1 MKIDKKI
8 IMPSI
13 LVLVSSVLVITL
25 AYFGAEIIENGVNP
39 TGVTTGNLDVSL
51 SDSVVNVSNLKPIYA
66 QYVDSMAFR
75 KEFTINNNS
84 SLNTCNK
91 IYLNINNISDTL
103 KSYFFKYK
111 LVYDENEI
119 IGNFKYAN
127 SGDRLLVY
135 ENLFIESNTFKDASL
150 YIWIE
155 YVDEVDQLNM
165 LGTKLSANIV
175 IEGTDIKELN
185 ACNDITI
192 YERILAD
199 NQVIKNDNV
208 DLFKDVADE
217 TNESGLFRTTD
228 LTKTEDVNGDGLGEE
243 VLYFR
248 GVVENNYLVFA
259 NQCWRIVRTNE
270 SGESIKLRYGG
281 TPTIISGATI
291 CPQTGNVPGI
301 TVGTSNIF
309 PYSVSGSS
317 NDVKYVKWVHEVGKS
332 SNAKTKV
339 EAWYAQN
346 IEALGTNVTDLIV
359 DEAFCNDTSVG
370 STSGD
375 YVYYGGYTRLYTN
388 KNPQYKCPNES
399 DKYSVSKGNISKPV
413 ALLTADELVYS
424 GTMDEKMNNKYFLR
438 TGTNH
443 QTMTPR
449 SYTSTG
455 AGFFIVAAGGSLG
468 VASVG
473 NFSALYPVISLSNNS
488 IVAKGGIGVYDN
500 PYIIVVN

>member
-13 LVLVSSVLVITL
+13 LVLVSNVLVITL

-135 ENLFIESNTFKDASL
+135 ENLFIESNTFKDVSL

-248 GVVENNYLVFA
+248 GVVENNYLYLLINA
-259 NQCWRIVRTNE
+259 
-270 SGESIKLRYGG
+270 GE
-281 TPTIISGATI
+281 
-291 CPQTGNVPGI
+291 
-301 TVGTSNIF
+301 
-309 PYSVSGSS
+309 
-317 NDVKYVKWVHEVGKS
+317 
-332 SNAKTKV
+332 
-339 EAWYAQN
+339 
-346 IEALGTNVTDLIV
+346 
-359 DEAFCNDTSVG
+359 
-370 STSGD
+370 
-375 YVYYGGYTRLYTN
+375 
-388 KNPQYKCPNES
+388 
-399 DKYSVSKGNISKPV
+399 
-413 ALLTADELVYS
+413 
-424 GTMDEKMNNKYFLR
+424 
-438 TGTNH
+438 
-443 QTMTPR
+443 
-449 SYTSTG
+449 
-455 AGFFIVAAGGSLG
+455 
-468 VASVG
+468 
-473 NFSALYPVISLSNNS
+473 
-488 IVAKGGIGVYDN
+488 
-500 PYIIVVN
+500 